1 MFNLAKNMSR
11 TSRARPSAL
20 LTGALLATVVA
31 GCGSD
36 VTPSVPQGSGAD
48 SVTTS
53 STGLPSAVPVTR
65 AVPAFEDNSGG
76 TLAPAADTKFPLTVG
91 AVQALLAKDGAAA
104 PWVVD
109 SPNLVVRSGLYRGL
123 AAATPGSGL
132 PSTSTVGIAA
142 YVFSQDTGPCPPS
155 SGGGAGTPA
164 PGSTQPTTCTGTVVA
179 NAASGHIIDLEV
191 RPE

>member
-1 MFNLAKNMSR
+1 MTP
-11 TSRARPSAL
+11 TSRVRPSAL
-20 LTGALLATVVA
+20 LTSALIATVVS
-31 GCGSD
+31 GCGSN
-36 VTPSVPQGSGAD
+36 VTPSAPQGSGTD

-65 AVPAFEDNSGG
+65 AVPAFADNSGG
-76 TLAPAADTKFPLTVG
+76 PLAPAADTKFPLTVG

-123 AAATPGSGL
+123 STATSGSGP
-132 PSTSTVGIAA
+132 PSTSTAGFAA
-142 YVFSQDTGPCPPS
+142 YVFSQNTGPCPPS

-164 PGSTQPTTCTGTVVA
+164 PGSTQPKTCTGTVVA
-179 NAASGHIIDLEV
+179 SAATGHIIDLEI
-191 RPE
+191 RPK